1 MVRRKLVGILFS
13 GLSLFSLQV
22 SLSHFSSLII
32 GSCFTNIGFVL
43 QEESKINQM
52 ILLDECS
59 S

>member
-1 MVRRKLVGILFS
+1 MRRKLVGILFS
-13 GLSLFSLQV
+13 ELSLFSLQV
-22 SLSHFSSLII
+22 SLPHFSSLII

-52 ILLDECS
+52 ILLDGCS